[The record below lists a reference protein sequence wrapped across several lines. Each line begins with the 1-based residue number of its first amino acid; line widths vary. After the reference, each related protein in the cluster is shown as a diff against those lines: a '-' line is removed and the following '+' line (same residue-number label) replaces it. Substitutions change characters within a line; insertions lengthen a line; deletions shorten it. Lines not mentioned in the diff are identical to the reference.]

1 MNSSS
6 PGSADR
12 RARVSIKLEEGAG
25 TTIKNRRYSIP
36 VRVGDVVVGGAA
48 PIAVQTMTKTDTR
61 DVKAT
66 LHQIAIL
73 KDAGCEIVR
82 PAVPDHEAAA
92 ALKEIVP
99 RSPLP
104 IIADI
109 HYDHT
114 LALAAIEAGVHGL
127 RLNPGNIP
135 DRDKVVKVV
144 TAAKERDIPFRIGVN
159 AGSLPE
165 EVHRSLREQHAID
178 RDDRLRTA
186 ERMVEVALGHCQIL
200 EDLDY
205 GPGHVKVSLKATD
218 VWTNVMANR
227 LFAEK
232 RPYPIHLGVTESG
245 PVQAGSIRSAIG
257 LGLLL
262 ADGIGDTIRVSLATD
277 DPTEEVRVAYEVLK
291 SLNVRV
297 ESPTL
302 VACPTCGRL
311 EYDMVPTV
319 KAVEAHIARLK
330 VPITVAVMGCVVNGP
345 AEARHADIG
354 VTGGRGKGVIFK
366 KGKLFRTVPQDEL
379 LAVLLSEVDAIAAER
394 V

>member
-1 MNSSS
+1 MQ
-6 PGSADR
+6 
-12 RARVSIKLEEGAG
+12 K
-25 TTIKNRRYSIP
+25 RRYSIP
-36 VRVGDVVVGGAA
+36 VRVGDVVIGGAA

-61 DVKAT
+61 DVRAT
-66 LHQIAIL
+66 LNQIAAL
-73 KDAGCEIVR
+73 KDAGCEVVR
-82 PAVPDHEAAA
+82 PAVPDHEAAE
-92 ALKEIVP
+92 ALKEIVAA
-99 RSPLP
+99 SPLP

-114 LALAAIEAGVHGL
+114 LALMAIEAGVQGL

-144 TAAKERDIPFRIGVN
+144 NAAKERDIPFRIGVN

-165 EVHRSLREQHAID
+165 EVHKSLREQHAID
-178 RDDRLRTA
+178 RDDRTKTA

-205 GPGHVKVSLKATD
+205 GPGHIKVSLKATD
-218 VWTNVMANR
+218 VWTNVLANR

-245 PVQAGSIRSAIG
+245 PVEEGSIRSAVG
-257 LGLLL
+257 LGMLLSE
-262 ADGIGDTIRVSLATD
+262 GIGDTIRVSLSSD
-277 DPTEEVRVAYEVLK
+277 DPTVEVKVGYEILK
-291 SLNVRV
+291 ALNMRV

-311 EYDMVPTV
+311 EYDMIPTV
-319 KAVEAHIARLK
+319 KAVQAHIAKLR

-366 KGKLFRTVPQDEL
+366 RGQHWRTVPQTEL
-379 LAVLLSEVDAIAAER
+379 LPVLLAEVDAIAEERGQAKPVPAAETAS
-394 V
+394 

>member
-1 MNSSS
+1 M
-6 PGSADR
+6 SANQSQTKR
-12 RARVSIKLEEGAG
+12 LR
-25 TTIKNRRYSIP
+25 SIP

-61 DVKAT
+61 DVHAT
-66 LHQIAIL
+66 LEQIAAL

-82 PAVPDHEAAA
+82 PAVPDHRAAEA
-92 ALKEIVP
+92 LREIVP

-109 HYDHT
+109 HYDHR
-114 LALAAIEAGVHGL
+114 LALMAIEAGVHGL

-135 DRDKVVKVV
+135 DRDKVERVVK
-144 TAAKERDIPFRIGVN
+144 AAKERDIPFRIGVN

-165 EVHRSLREQHAID
+165 EVHRNLREAHAID

-186 ERMVEVALGHCQIL
+186 QRMVEVAIGHCKIL
-200 EDLDY
+200 EDLEY

-227 LFAEK
+227 LFAEA

-245 PVQAGSIRSAIG
+245 PVQAGSIRSAVGIG
-257 LGLLL
+257 ILLGE
-262 ADGIGDTIRVSLATD
+262 GIGDTIRVSLATD
-277 DPTEEVRVAYEVLK
+277 DPNEEIRVGYEVLK
-291 SLNVRV
+291 ALNFRNESASLI
-297 ESPTL
+297 
-302 VACPTCGRL
+302 ACPTCGRL

-319 KAVEAHIARLK
+319 RAVEEYIARIK
-330 VPITVAVMGCVVNGP
+330 VPVTVAVMGCVVNGP
-345 AEARHADIG
+345 AEAMHADIG

-366 KGKLFRTVPQDEL
+366 KGKLHKTVPQDEL
-379 LAVLLSEVDAIAAER
+379 LSILLKEIDEVAAELGAAAAT

>member
-1 MNSSS
+1 
-6 PGSADR
+6 
-12 RARVSIKLEEGAG
+12 
-25 TTIKNRRYSIP
+25 

-61 DVKAT
+61 DVRAT
-66 LHQIAIL
+66 VRQIEEL

-82 PAVPDHEAAA
+82 PAVPDREAAE
-92 ALKEIVP
+92 ALKEIVK

-114 LALAAIEAGVHGL
+114 LALMALEAGVQGL

-165 EVHRSLREQHAID
+165 EVHKSLREQHAID
-178 RDDRLRTA
+178 RDDRRRTA
-186 ERMVEVALGHCQIL
+186 ERMVEVALGHCKIL

-205 GPGHVKVSLKATD
+205 GAGHVKVSLKATD

-227 LFAEK
+227 LFAEA

-245 PVQAGSIRSAIG
+245 PVEEGSIRSAVG
-257 LGLLL
+257 LGILLSE
-262 ADGIGDTIRVSLATD
+262 GIGDTIRVSLATD
-277 DPTEEVRVAYEVLK
+277 DPTQEIKVGYEVLK
-291 SLNVRV
+291 ALNVRN

-319 KAVEAHIARLK
+319 KAVQAHIARLK

-354 VTGGRGKGVIFK
+354 VTGGRGKGVIFR
-366 KGKLFRTVPQDEL
+366 KGQHWRTVPQEEL
-379 LAVLLSEVDAIAAER
+379 LPVLLAEIDAIAAER
-394 V
+394 VP